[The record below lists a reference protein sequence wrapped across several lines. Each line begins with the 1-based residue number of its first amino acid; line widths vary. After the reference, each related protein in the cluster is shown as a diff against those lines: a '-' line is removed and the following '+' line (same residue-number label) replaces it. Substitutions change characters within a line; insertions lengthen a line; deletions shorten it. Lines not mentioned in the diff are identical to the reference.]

1 MDGLYQQLRILVH
14 QLWGRR
20 WLALGVAW
28 GLCLVG
34 WLAIALIPNS
44 YESIAHVAVQAQQ
57 ILPSQ
62 MGVAQPGAND
72 LGRLKQTLTSTD
84 NLAKV
89 VRRTDLNALAASDR
103 DLAAEVAM
111 LRDAIKVTATP
122 DNLFEISATAKVA
135 GFSNAQNA
143 RLAAA
148 IVQNLIDLFVADN
161 LSGDRTEANQSLA
174 FLDAELRRREQ
185 ELQQADQKRAQFEQR
200 YLGVLP
206 GEGSIEQR
214 MSAGRAELANVQQQ
228 LIEAQTSLQALR
240 GQLASTPATVPGIGG
255 EAGSGSAQGQIAA
268 LEGQLAQASA
278 RGWTDAHPDVVAIKA
293 EIARLRPLAAR
304 EPRGAGGMSN
314 PSYVSLRAMM
324 AEKEGQVQAASARKN
339 QIQSDMTQLTTR
351 QASEPG
357 VAAEQSQL
365 SRDYDVLK
373 RQYDKL
379 LEDRDQVRLR
389 SDMQTKTDS
398 FSFRVIDPPSQP
410 TVPKAPNRPLL
421 LTVVL
426 FAALAAGVGA
436 AFVATQLNR
445 TFPTQN
451 KLAEATGLPVLGTI
465 RQLITPE
472 RRLRARQRLVW
483 LGGGVA
489 ALFGGY
495 FILMLVEFWQR
506 STVA

>member
-1 MDGLYQQLRILVH
+1 MDGIYQQLRILIH
-14 QLWGRR
+14 QIWMRR

-28 GLCLVG
+28 GVCLLG
-34 WLAIALIPNS
+34 WLGIALIPNS
-44 YESIAHVAVQAQQ
+44 YESVAHVAVEARQ

-62 MGVAQPGAND
+62 IGVSQPSPND
-72 LGRLKQTLTSTD
+72 LGRLKQSLTSTE

-89 VRRTDLNALAASDR
+89 VRHTELNGLVASDR
-103 DLAAEVAM
+103 DLAAEIAM

-122 DNLFEISATAKVA
+122 DNLFEISATAHVA

-148 IVQNLIDLFVADN
+148 IVRNLIDLFVSDSLTGN
-161 LSGDRTEANQSLA
+161 RVEANQNLA

-185 ELQQADQKRAQFEQR
+185 ELQQADQQRAQFEQR
-200 YLGVLP
+200 YLGLLP

-214 MSAGRAELANVQQQ
+214 MSAGRSELSGVQQQ

-240 GQLASTPATVPGIGG
+240 GQLASTPPTIPGVGDTGG
-255 EAGSGSAQGQIAA
+255 GSAQGEIAS
-268 LEGQLAQASA
+268 LEGQLSQDQA
-278 RGWTDAHPDVVAIKA
+278 RGWTDAHPDVIAIKSQ
-293 EIARLRPLAAR
+293 IARLRPLAAR

-324 AEKEGQVQAASARKN
+324 AEKEGQIQAASQRKN
-339 QIQSDMTQLTTR
+339 QIQSDMAQLSSR
-351 QASEPG
+351 QASQPG
-357 VAAEQSQL
+357 VAAQQSQL
-365 SRDYDVLK
+365 SRNYDVLK

-389 SDMQTKTDS
+389 SDMQSKTDS

-410 TVPKAPNRPLL
+410 NIPKAPNRPLL

-426 FAALAAGVGA
+426 FAAFAAGIGA
-436 AFVATQLNR
+436 AFVATQLQR
-445 TFPTQN
+445 TFPTQAR
-451 KLAEATGLPVLGTI
+451 LAEATGLPVLGTI
-465 RQLITPE
+465 RALVTPE

-483 LGGGVA
+483 LGGGAA